1 MDSKGVTEQ
10 MELRFVDAENAEFA
24 ELTRQLDEYYFS
36 IVGDVHKK
44 YAKYND
50 PHLFACRVVAYEGDT
65 AAGCGCWKRVDER
78 TIEVKRI
85 FIAPAFRRQGIASA
99 IIGALE
105 RDAAQHGY
113 TRAILE
119 TARTTGDSAALYHKL
134 GYQEIAYYGSPPGAE
149 NCRCFEK
156 ELPPAAGEEG

>member
-10 MELRFVDAENAEFA
+10 MELRFVDTENAEFA

-50 PHLFACRVVAYEGDT
+50 PHLFACRVVAYEGDA

-85 FIAPAFRRQGIASA
+85 FIAPAFRRQESPARSSA
-99 IIGALE
+99 RSSATPRVTATPAPFWRPRARPATRRRSIISWAIRRSRITAAPRARKTVGAL
-105 RDAAQHGY
+105 R
-113 TRAILE
+113 RNF
-119 TARTTGDSAALYHKL
+119 RR
-134 GYQEIAYYGSPPGAE
+134 P
-149 NCRCFEK
+149 
-156 ELPPAAGEEG
+156 AGEEG